1 MANSHNFPL
10 PSSENEM
17 DDFLN
22 STREALRAGG
32 TRSGVESEMERENA
46 HRLHQQFVDQLFPPG
61 SGVDGTSPSRP
72 SMPRLRINHCTV
84 NDIRQVH
91 GISHVRAQKIIS
103 IRGHMHKQLQNVT
116 KENLKEL
123 RLGIP
128 ESVLDQFDY
137 SPLFKPVLTLP
148 PRPPDAAPTT
158 QDHRPVFKDT
168 TEDFLSHL
176 QYTRPD
182 NDVFDR
188 TPLHHT
194 VPKHVDPVAPN
205 LPHNRVFNF
214 KAEPQ
219 SPFANTGRKQVRIP
233 KGLSFDGTG
242 TESFATFREK
252 FRKFL
257 HREDFQDSDTELYA
271 LSLSLRGKASEFY
284 ERTNAH
290 NDFQDVHR
298 ALDALR
304 TRFDPSTHW
313 KASHL
318 QFQSAA
324 QAENE
329 STQDFEDRLWTLA
342 HQAYPHSAPDQVER
356 EVLLK
361 FILGLRNKGAVRHLS
376 LQNFNTVREATDG
389 LKIYEFSTS
398 VSDGRAGNRQVRW
411 VGSDSGPSYQYQGE
425 VSDYSSGDTVDVR
438 QVHKNVPSQNFHRSA
453 QGASTLE
460 TMRLAIDELTG
471 LVKGMAGSLKSLHSE
486 VKELRAEVKEL
497 RSREKS
503 PQTNRSR
510 SPAKVSFKDRPRS
523 PSPRNTGCFICGSH
537 SHFQVSCPQRQR
549 VRSVN
554 EDQYPLLDFGQEAQV
569 SSSDDSEGTSNQQ
582 QDFRSALYHNPST

>member
-1 MANSHNFPL
+1 
-10 PSSENEM
+10 
-17 DDFLN
+17 
-22 STREALRAGG
+22 
-32 TRSGVESEMERENA
+32 
-46 HRLHQQFVDQLFPPG
+46 
-61 SGVDGTSPSRP
+61 
-72 SMPRLRINHCTV
+72 
-84 NDIRQVH
+84 
-91 GISHVRAQKIIS
+91 
-103 IRGHMHKQLQNVT
+103 MHKQLQNVT
-116 KENLKEL
+116 RKNLKEL

-128 ESVLDQFDY
+128 DMVLDQFDY
-137 SPLFKPVLTLP
+137 APLFKPVLTLP
-148 PRPPDAAPTT
+148 PRPDAI
-158 QDHRPVFKDT
+158 PVSHDNRQAVNYNN
-168 TEDFLSHL
+168 EDYLSHL
-176 QYTRPD
+176 QEARPV
-182 NDVFDR
+182 NDVYDQDY
-188 TPLHHT
+188 TPLHRT
-194 VPKHVDPVAPN
+194 VPKHIDPVGPHIPN
-205 LPHNRVFNF
+205 NRVF
-214 KAEPQ
+214 KIEPQ
-219 SPFANTGRKQVRIP
+219 SPFPTNGRKQVRIP

-290 NDFQDVHR
+290 KDFQDVHR

-318 QFQSAA
+318 QFQSAV

-342 HQAYPHSAPDQVER
+342 HQAYPQGAPDQVER

-398 VSDGRAGNRQVRW
+398 VSDGRAGSRQVRW
-411 VGSDSGPSYQYQGE
+411 VGSDSGPAYQGE
-425 VSDYSSGDTVDVR
+425 VRDYDSGDTVIR
-438 QVHKNVPSQNFHRSA
+438 QVQKSVPSQNFHRSA

-486 VKELRAEVKEL
+486 VRELRAEVKEL
-497 RSREKS
+497 KSREKS

-510 SPAKVSFKDRPRS
+510 SPAKVSFKERSRS
-523 PSPRNTGCFICGSH
+523 PSPRNTGCFICGSP
-537 SHFQVSCPQRQR
+537 SHFQASCPQRR

-554 EDQYPLLDFGQEAQV
+554 EDRYVPFDFVQQVQV
-569 SSSDDSEGTSNQQ
+569 SRSEDSEDSHSDPQ
-582 QDFRSALYHNPST
+582 QDFRSGFYQNPNP